1 MARPTKL
8 TDEIRAAFLAAAKV
22 GATDEIAAEHAGI
35 HPATYYRWME
45 LGRAGRAPYREFC
58 EEVTRARATCSVYD
72 LNAMSEARTGKV
84 TVLDE
89 VRVLRPARRITHP
102 DGRVEEIAAYEEVIP
117 RRVEHEPGDWRA
129 GAHRLAVR
137 HPENYA
143 RQRIELR
150 HTGPGGGPVQTE
162 GRVRLDVSKLPLD
175 QVLALAGASS
185 AAELG
190 EVDPEDAEDAGSDP

>member
-8 TDEIRAAFLAAAKV
+8 TDEVRAAFLAAAKV
-22 GATDEIAAEHAGI
+22 GATDEIAADHAGI
-35 HPATYYRWME
+35 APSTFYKWME
-45 LGRAGRAPYREFC
+45 LGRAGRKPYAEFL
-58 EEVTRARATCSVYD
+58 EEVMRARATCSVYD
-72 LNAMSEARTGKV
+72 LNAISEARTGTVIV
-84 TVLDE
+84 TDE
-89 VRVLRPARRITHP
+89 VRIQRPARRIIHP

-117 RRVEHEPGDWRA
+117 RRVEHQPGDWRA

-137 HPENYA
+137 HPESYA
-143 RQRIELR
+143 RQKIELR

-162 GRVRLDVSKLPLD
+162 GRVKLDVSKLPLE

-190 EVDPEDAEDAGSDP
+190 EVDEAGGEGQ